1 MKINGKCFQQSN
13 LKTPAKI
20 LGYRKEG
27 SYIYHVNKAE
37 RRKTKLK
44 LIKVMEEKQRAK
56 LANEFIVGYAK
67 GFITDEECNEMID
80 LTSNK
85 ISSVDE
91 DIKIECSADQDWE
104 WYNESM

>member
-1 MKINGKCFQQSN
+1 
-13 LKTPAKI
+13 
-20 LGYRKEG
+20 
-27 SYIYHVNKAE
+27 
-37 RRKTKLK
+37 
-44 LIKVMEEKQRAK
+44 MEEKRVK

-91 DIKIECSADQDWE
+91 DIKIECSADQDWA
-104 WYNESM
+104 WHYESE

>member
-1 MKINGKCFQQSN
+1 
-13 LKTPAKI
+13 
-20 LGYRKEG
+20 
-27 SYIYHVNKAE
+27 
-37 RRKTKLK
+37 
-44 LIKVMEEKQRAK
+44 
-56 LANEFIVGYAK
+56 
-67 GFITDEECNEMID
+67 MID